1 MKKHFII
8 LWIVVVIIFFII
20 SFVEYKS
27 YVRITNNFT
36 NNIISTLVNNYPD
49 VTEEEIIEIINSSD
63 NEASDI
69 LASFGIDINSM
80 GVLKSINDNF
90 YRNLIINSIVL
101 LVISIVIFLLIFFY
115 DKKEKRELD
124 KIIDY
129 LKELNRGNYDLKID
143 LNSEGILSILK
154 NEIYTTTVMLR
165 EMASREY
172 LDKITLKE
180 NLANIS
186 HQLKTP
192 LTSIAILVDNLCDEE
207 VDKKTE
213 LEFLNDIKRQVDN
226 INYLVIVLLKLSRF
240 DANVITFKKDDI
252 NVKKLI
258 LECMKNLDVI
268 REVKNIN
275 IHVSGANDV
284 EFIGDY
290 KWESEAISNIIKNAI
305 EHTLNDKNIYIS
317 FKDKSIYT
325 EIIIEDEGLGM
336 SEKEK
341 NRIFERFYKG
351 SSTNSNNFGIGLSLA
366 KEIIT
371 KDNGKI
377 IVKSEVNKG
386 TKFIIRYYKYIEF
399 KT

>member
-8 LWIVVVIIFFII
+8 VWIVVVITFFII
-20 SFVEYKS
+20 SFVDYKS

-36 NNIISTLVNNYPD
+36 NNIISEVVKNYPD

-124 KIIDY
+124 KIVDY

-192 LTSIAILVDNLCDEE
+192 LTSISILVDNLCDEE

-290 KWESEAISNIIKNAI
+290 KWESEAISNILKNAI
-305 EHTLNDKNIYIS
+305 EHTLNGKFIYIS

-336 SEKEK
+336 NEKEK

-386 TKFIIRYYKYIEF
+386 TKFIIRYYK
-399 KT
+399 

>member
-8 LWIVVVIIFFII
+8 VWIVVVITFFII
-20 SFVEYKS
+20 SFVEYNS
-27 YVRITNNFT
+27 YVKITNNFT
-36 NNIISTLVNNYPD
+36 SSIISTVVEKYPD

-192 LTSIAILVDNLCDEE
+192 LTSISILVDNLCDEE

-386 TKFIIRYYKYIEF
+386 TKFIIRYYK
-399 KT
+399 

>member
-8 LWIVVVIIFFII
+8 VWIVVVITFFII
-20 SFVEYKS
+20 SFVDYKS

-36 NNIISTLVNNYPD
+36 NNIISEVVKNYPD

-69 LASFGIDINSM
+69 LASFGFDINSM

-101 LVISIVIFLLIFFY
+101 LIISIVIFLLIFFY

-165 EMASREY
+165 EMTSREY

-192 LTSIAILVDNLCDEE
+192 LTSISILVDNLCDEE

-317 FKDKSIYT
+317 FKDKSLYT

-386 TKFIIRYYKYIEF
+386 TKFIIRYYK
-399 KT
+399 

>member
-8 LWIVVVIIFFII
+8 VWIVVVITFFII
-20 SFVEYKS
+20 SFVDYKS

-36 NNIISTLVNNYPD
+36 NNIISEVVKNYPD

-143 LNSEGILSILK
+143 LNSEEILSILK

-172 LDKITLKE
+172 LDKINLKE

-192 LTSIAILVDNLCDEE
+192 LTSISILVDNLCDEE

-213 LEFLNDIKRQVDN
+213 IEFLNDIKRQVDN
-226 INYLVIVLLKLSRF
+226 INYLIIVLLKLSKF
-240 DANVITFKKDDI
+240 DANVITFKKDNI

-290 KWESEAISNIIKNAI
+290 KWECEAISNILKNAI
-305 EHTLNDKNIYIS
+305 EHTLNGKFIYIS

-386 TKFIIRYYKYIEF
+386 TKFIIRYYK
-399 KT
+399 

>member
-1 MKKHFII
+1 MKKTFFIV
-8 LWIVVVIIFFII
+8 WIVVVITFFII
-20 SFVEYKS
+20 SFVDYKS

-36 NNIISTLVNNYPD
+36 NNIISEVVKNYPD

-192 LTSIAILVDNLCDEE
+192 LTSISILVDNLCDEE

-213 LEFLNDIKRQVDN
+213 IEFLNDIKRQVDN

-290 KWESEAISNIIKNAI
+290 KWESEAISNILKNAI
-305 EHTLNDKNIYIS
+305 EHTLNGKFIYIS

-386 TKFIIRYYKYIEF
+386 TKFIIRYYK
-399 KT
+399 

>member
-20 SFVEYKS
+20 SFVEYNS

-36 NNIISTLVNNYPD
+36 NNIISEVVKNYPD
-49 VTEEEIIEIINSSD
+49 VTEEEIIDIINSSD

-69 LASFGIDINSM
+69 LESFGIDINSM

-192 LTSIAILVDNLCDEE
+192 LTSISILVDNLCDEE

-386 TKFIIRYYKYIEF
+386 TKFIIRYYK
-399 KT
+399 

>member
-20 SFVEYKS
+20 SFVEYNS

-36 NNIISTLVNNYPD
+36 NNIISTVVENYPD
-49 VTEEEIIEIINSSD
+49 VTEEEIVEIINSSD

-90 YRNLIINSIVL
+90 YCNLIINSIVL

-192 LTSIAILVDNLCDEE
+192 LTSISILVDNLCDEE

-226 INYLVIVLLKLSRF
+226 INYLIIVLLKLSRF

-386 TKFIIRYYKYIEF
+386 TKFIIRYYK
-399 KT
+399 

>member
-8 LWIVVVIIFFII
+8 VWIVVVITFFII
-20 SFVEYKS
+20 SFVDYKS

-386 TKFIIRYYKYIEF
+386 TKFIIRYYK
-399 KT
+399 

>member
-192 LTSIAILVDNLCDEE
+192 LTSISILVDNLCDEE

-386 TKFIIRYYKYIEF
+386 TKFIIRYYK
-399 KT
+399 

>member
-8 LWIVVVIIFFII
+8 VWIVVVITFFII
-20 SFVEYKS
+20 SFVDYKS

-36 NNIISTLVNNYPD
+36 NNIISEVVKNYPD

-69 LASFGIDINSM
+69 LASFGFDINSM

-101 LVISIVIFLLIFFY
+101 LIISIVIFLLIFFY

-290 KWESEAISNIIKNAI
+290 KWESEAINNILKNAI
-305 EHTLNDKNIYIS
+305 EHTLNGKFIYIS

-377 IVKSEVNKG
+377 IVKSEVGEG
-386 TKFIIRYYKYIEF
+386 TKFIIRYYK
-399 KT
+399 

>member
-8 LWIVVVIIFFII
+8 VWIVVVITFFII
-20 SFVEYKS
+20 SFVDYKS

-36 NNIISTLVNNYPD
+36 NNIISEVVKNYPD
-49 VTEEEIIEIINSSD
+49 VTEEDIIEIINNSD

-80 GVLKSINDNF
+80 GVLESINDNF

-101 LVISIVIFLLIFFY
+101 LLISIVIFLLIFFY

-258 LECMKNLDVI
+258 LECLKNLDVI
-268 REVKNIN
+268 RELKNID

-284 EFIGDY
+284 KFIGDY
-290 KWESEAISNIIKNAI
+290 KWESEAISNILKNAI

-336 SEKEK
+336 RNSEK

-386 TKFIIRYYKYIEF
+386 TKFIIRYYK
-399 KT
+399 

>member
-8 LWIVVVIIFFII
+8 VWIVVVIIFFII
-20 SFVEYKS
+20 SFVEYNS

-36 NNIISTLVNNYPD
+36 NNIISEVVKNYPD

-101 LVISIVIFLLIFFY
+101 LIISIVIFLLIFFY

-192 LTSIAILVDNLCDEE
+192 LTSISILVDNLCDEE

-240 DANVITFKKDDI
+240 DANVITFKKDNI

-386 TKFIIRYYKYIEF
+386 TKFIIRYYK
-399 KT
+399 

>member
-8 LWIVVVIIFFII
+8 VWIVVVITFFII
-20 SFVEYKS
+20 SFVDYNS

-101 LVISIVIFLLIFFY
+101 LVISIVIFLLIYFH

-192 LTSIAILVDNLCDEE
+192 LTSISILVDNLCDEE

-317 FKDKSIYT
+317 FKDKSLYT

-386 TKFIIRYYKYIEF
+386 TKFIIRYYK
-399 KT
+399 

>member
-8 LWIVVVIIFFII
+8 VWIVVVITFFII

-36 NNIISTLVNNYPD
+36 NNIISEVVKNYPD

-192 LTSIAILVDNLCDEE
+192 LTSISILVDNLCDEE

-213 LEFLNDIKRQVDN
+213 IEFLNDIKRQVDN

-284 EFIGDY
+284 KFIGDY
-290 KWESEAISNIIKNAI
+290 KWESEAISNILKNAI
-305 EHTLNDKNIYIS
+305 EHTLNGKFIYIS

-336 SEKEK
+336 RNSEK

-386 TKFIIRYYKYIEF
+386 TKFIIRYYK
-399 KT
+399 

>member
-20 SFVEYKS
+20 SFVEYNS

-36 NNIISTLVNNYPD
+36 NNIISEVVKNYPD
-49 VTEEEIIEIINSSD
+49 VTEEEIIDIINSSD

-90 YRNLIINSIVL
+90 YCNLIINSIVL

-192 LTSIAILVDNLCDEE
+192 LTSISILVDNLCDEE

-213 LEFLNDIKRQVDN
+213 IEFLNDIKRQVDN

-240 DANVITFKKDDI
+240 DANVITFKKDNI

-275 IHVSGANDV
+275 VHVSGANDV

-386 TKFIIRYYKYIEF
+386 TKFIIRYYK
-399 KT
+399 

>member
-124 KIIDY
+124 KIVDY

-192 LTSIAILVDNLCDEE
+192 LTSISILVDNLCDEE

-290 KWESEAISNIIKNAI
+290 KWESEAISNILKNAI
-305 EHTLNDKNIYIS
+305 EHTLNGKFIYIS

-377 IVKSEVNKG
+377 IVKSEVGEG
-386 TKFIIRYYKYIEF
+386 TKFIIRYYK
-399 KT
+399 

>member
-8 LWIVVVIIFFII
+8 VWIVVVITFFII

-36 NNIISTLVNNYPD
+36 NNIISEVVKNYPD

-386 TKFIIRYYKYIEF
+386 TKFIIRYYK
-399 KT
+399 

>member
-8 LWIVVVIIFFII
+8 VWIVVVITFFII
-20 SFVEYKS
+20 SFVEYNS
-27 YVRITNNFT
+27 YVKITNNFT
-36 NNIISTLVNNYPD
+36 SSIITTVVEKYPD

-101 LVISIVIFLLIFFY
+101 LLISIVIFLLIFFY

-143 LNSEGILSILK
+143 LNSEGMLSILK

-172 LDKITLKE
+172 LDKINLKE

-192 LTSIAILVDNLCDEE
+192 LTSISILVDNLCDEE

-226 INYLVIVLLKLSRF
+226 INYLIIVLLKLSRF

-290 KWESEAISNIIKNAI
+290 KWESEAISNILKNAI

-336 SEKEK
+336 RNSEK

-386 TKFIIRYYKYIEF
+386 TKFIIRYYK
-399 KT
+399 

>member
-8 LWIVVVIIFFII
+8 VWIVVVIIFFII
-20 SFVEYKS
+20 SFVEYNS

-36 NNIISTLVNNYPD
+36 NNIISEVVKNYPD
-49 VTEEEIIEIINSSD
+49 VTEEEIIEIINSFD

-101 LVISIVIFLLIFFY
+101 LIISIVMFLLIFFY

-226 INYLVIVLLKLSRF
+226 INYLVIVLLKLSKF

-275 IHVSGANDV
+275 VHVSGANDV

-305 EHTLNDKNIYIS
+305 EHTLNGKFIYIS

-386 TKFIIRYYKYIEF
+386 TKFIIRYYK
-399 KT
+399 

>member
-8 LWIVVVIIFFII
+8 VWIVVVITFFII
-20 SFVEYKS
+20 SFVDYKS

-192 LTSIAILVDNLCDEE
+192 LTSISILVDNLCDEE

-386 TKFIIRYYKYIEF
+386 TKFIIRYYK
-399 KT
+399 

>member
-8 LWIVVVIIFFII
+8 VWIVVVITFFII
-20 SFVEYKS
+20 SFVDYKS

-36 NNIISTLVNNYPD
+36 NNIISEVVKNYPD

-124 KIIDY
+124 KIVDY

-192 LTSIAILVDNLCDEE
+192 LTSISILVDNLCDEE

-305 EHTLNDKNIYIS
+305 EHTLNGKFIYIS
-317 FKDKSIYT
+317 FKDKSLYT

-386 TKFIIRYYKYIEF
+386 TKFIIRYYK
-399 KT
+399 

>member
-8 LWIVVVIIFFII
+8 VWIVVVITFFII
-20 SFVEYKS
+20 SFVDYKS

-36 NNIISTLVNNYPD
+36 NNIISEVVKNYPD

-69 LASFGIDINSM
+69 LASFGFDINSM

-101 LVISIVIFLLIFFY
+101 LIISIVIFLLIFFY

-192 LTSIAILVDNLCDEE
+192 LTSISILVDNLCDEE

-305 EHTLNDKNIYIS
+305 EHTLNGKFIYIS
-317 FKDKSIYT
+317 FKDKSLYT

-386 TKFIIRYYKYIEF
+386 TKFIIRYYK
-399 KT
+399 

>member
-20 SFVEYKS
+20 SFVEYNS

-36 NNIISTLVNNYPD
+36 NNIISEVVKNYPD

-124 KIIDY
+124 KIVDY

-192 LTSIAILVDNLCDEE
+192 LTSISILVDNLCDEE

-226 INYLVIVLLKLSRF
+226 INYLIIVLLKLSRF

-290 KWESEAISNIIKNAI
+290 KWESEAISNILKNAI

-336 SEKEK
+336 RNSEK

-386 TKFIIRYYKYIEF
+386 TKFIIRYYK
-399 KT
+399 

>member
-8 LWIVVVIIFFII
+8 VWIVVVIIFFII
-20 SFVEYKS
+20 SFVEYNS

-36 NNIISTLVNNYPD
+36 NNIISEVVKNYPD
-49 VTEEEIIEIINSSD
+49 VTEEEIIEIINSFD

-192 LTSIAILVDNLCDEE
+192 LTSISILVDNLCDEE

-213 LEFLNDIKRQVDN
+213 IEFLNDIKRQVDN
-226 INYLVIVLLKLSRF
+226 INFLVIVLLKLSRF

-252 NVKKLI
+252 NVKKII

-386 TKFIIRYYKYIEF
+386 TKFIIRYYK
-399 KT
+399 

>member
-317 FKDKSIYT
+317 FKDKSLYT

-386 TKFIIRYYKYIEF
+386 TKFIIRYYK
-399 KT
+399 

>member
-8 LWIVVVIIFFII
+8 LWIVVVITFFII
-20 SFVEYKS
+20 SFVDYKS

-49 VTEEEIIEIINSSD
+49 VTEEDIIEIINNSD

-101 LVISIVIFLLIFFY
+101 LVISIVMFLLIFFY

-192 LTSIAILVDNLCDEE
+192 LTSISILVDNLCDEE

-317 FKDKSIYT
+317 FKDKSLYT

-386 TKFIIRYYKYIEF
+386 TKFIIRYYK
-399 KT
+399 

>member
-8 LWIVVVIIFFII
+8 VWIVVVITFFII
-20 SFVEYKS
+20 SFVDYKS

-49 VTEEEIIEIINSSD
+49 VTEEDIIEIINNSD

-90 YRNLIINSIVL
+90 YHNLISNSIVV
-101 LVISIVIFLLIFFY
+101 LVISIVIFLLIYFH
-115 DKKEKRELD
+115 DKKEKRELEE
-124 KIIDY
+124 IINY
-129 LKELNRGNYDLKID
+129 LKELNRGNYDLKIN
-143 LNSEGILSILK
+143 LNSEGELSILK
-154 NEIYTTTVMLR
+154 NEIFKTTVMLR

-172 LDKITLKE
+172 KDKIALKN

-192 LTSIAILVDNLCDEE
+192 LTSISILLDNLCDEE

-213 LEFLNDIKRQVDN
+213 LEFLEDIKRQVDN
-226 INYLVIVLLKLSRF
+226 INYLVIVLLKLSKF
-240 DANVITFKKDDI
+240 DANVINFKKDKI

-258 LECMKNLDVI
+258 LECLKNLDVI
-268 REVKNIN
+268 REIKNIN

-386 TKFIIRYYKYIEF
+386 TKFIIRYYK
-399 KT
+399 

>member
-8 LWIVVVIIFFII
+8 VWIVVVITFFII
-20 SFVEYKS
+20 SFVDYKS

-36 NNIISTLVNNYPD
+36 NNIISEVVKNYPD

-192 LTSIAILVDNLCDEE
+192 LTSISILVDNLCDEE

-317 FKDKSIYT
+317 FKDKSLYT

-386 TKFIIRYYKYIEF
+386 TKFIIRYYK
-399 KT
+399 

>member
-8 LWIVVVIIFFII
+8 VWIVVVITFFII

-49 VTEEEIIEIINSSD
+49 VTEEEIVEIINSSD

-192 LTSIAILVDNLCDEE
+192 LTSISILVDNLCDEE

-386 TKFIIRYYKYIEF
+386 TKFIIRYYK
-399 KT
+399 

>member
-8 LWIVVVIIFFII
+8 VWIVVVITFFII

-36 NNIISTLVNNYPD
+36 SSIITTVVEKYPD

-192 LTSIAILVDNLCDEE
+192 LTSISILVDNLCDEE

-213 LEFLNDIKRQVDN
+213 IEFLNDIKRQVDN

-284 EFIGDY
+284 KFIGDY
-290 KWESEAISNIIKNAI
+290 KWESEAISNILKNAI
-305 EHTLNDKNIYIS
+305 EHTLNGKFIYIS

-386 TKFIIRYYKYIEF
+386 TKFIIRYYK
-399 KT
+399 

>member
-8 LWIVVVIIFFII
+8 VWIVVVITFFII
-20 SFVEYKS
+20 SFVDYNS

-49 VTEEEIIEIINSSD
+49 VTEEDIIEIINNSD

-101 LVISIVIFLLIFFY
+101 LVISIVIFLLIYFH

-192 LTSIAILVDNLCDEE
+192 LTSISILVDNLCDEE

-305 EHTLNDKNIYIS
+305 EHTLNDKNMYIS

-386 TKFIIRYYKYIEF
+386 TKFIIRYYK
-399 KT
+399 

>member
-8 LWIVVVIIFFII
+8 VWIVVVITFFII
-20 SFVEYKS
+20 SFVDYKS

-36 NNIISTLVNNYPD
+36 NNIISEVVKNYPD

-192 LTSIAILVDNLCDEE
+192 LTSISILVDNLCDEE

-290 KWESEAISNIIKNAI
+290 KWESEAISNILKNAI

-386 TKFIIRYYKYIEF
+386 TKFIIRYYK
-399 KT
+399 

>member
-8 LWIVVVIIFFII
+8 VWIVVVIIFFII

-192 LTSIAILVDNLCDEE
+192 LTSISILVDNLCDEE

-305 EHTLNDKNIYIS
+305 EHTLNDKNMYIS
-317 FKDKSIYT
+317 FKDKSLYT

-386 TKFIIRYYKYIEF
+386 TKFIIRYYK
-399 KT
+399 

>member
-8 LWIVVVIIFFII
+8 VWIVVVITFFII
-20 SFVEYKS
+20 SFVDYKS

-36 NNIISTLVNNYPD
+36 NNIISEVVKNYPD

-192 LTSIAILVDNLCDEE
+192 LTSISILVDNLCDEE

-213 LEFLNDIKRQVDN
+213 IEFLNDIKRQVDN

-290 KWESEAISNIIKNAI
+290 KWESEAISNILKNAI
-305 EHTLNDKNIYIS
+305 EHTLNGKFIYIS

-386 TKFIIRYYKYIEF
+386 TKFIIRYYK
-399 KT
+399 

>member
-8 LWIVVVIIFFII
+8 VWIVVVITFFII
-20 SFVEYKS
+20 SFVDYKS

-36 NNIISTLVNNYPD
+36 NNIISEVVKNYPD

-115 DKKEKRELD
+115 DKKEKRELG

-192 LTSIAILVDNLCDEE
+192 LTSISILVDNLCDEE

-213 LEFLNDIKRQVDN
+213 IEFLNDIKRQVDN

-290 KWESEAISNIIKNAI
+290 KWESEAISNILKNAI
-305 EHTLNDKNIYIS
+305 EHTLNGKFIYIS
-317 FKDKSIYT
+317 FKDKSLYT

-386 TKFIIRYYKYIEF
+386 TKFIIRYYK
-399 KT
+399 

>member
-8 LWIVVVIIFFII
+8 VWIVVVITFFII
-20 SFVEYKS
+20 SFVDYKS

-36 NNIISTLVNNYPD
+36 NNIISEVVKNYPD

-317 FKDKSIYT
+317 FKDKSLYT

-386 TKFIIRYYKYIEF
+386 TKFIIRYYK
-399 KT
+399 